1 MSSHSDDSVMS
12 TVEDA
17 AVTDE
22 ELIEIDRG
30 YIDMERQAHLD
41 AHEDAIPIPQPTTA
55 AHKPE
60 KERQS
65 SLKERDEQAGRVV
78 DVVLSDM
85 SAPWDQTTGFWQR
98 SVTEPYHRMQNTS
111 GIAFK
116 DHAGSMVRVPVL
128 FSCLFSA
135 GVAGLCLDSRETNG
149 TTLIGP
155 VYGSLDVLLRHIT
168 NGRAFRV

>member
-1 MSSHSDDSVMS
+1 MS
-12 TVEDA
+12 TPTAEDA

-30 YIDMERQAHLD
+30 YVDMERQAYLE
-41 AHEDAIPIPQPTTA
+41 AHGNGSATPRLATA
-55 AHKPE
+55 RHGSE
-60 KERQS
+60 KERQM
-65 SLKERDEQAGRVV
+65 SLKDRDGQAGRVV

-116 DHAGSMVRVPVL
+116 DHAGSMVRL
-128 FSCLFSA
+128 LLLHH
-135 GVAGLCLDSRETNG
+135 LCWCCR
-149 TTLIGP
+149 
-155 VYGSLDVLLRHIT
+155 SLYRKK
-168 NGRAFRV
+168 N